1 MPRKPIRIVTPGQIV
16 FHIFLLAV
24 IALFSW
30 SLISGLL
37 ANADPLFPSLPP
49 GEVETHLRAVE
60 RRVHAGED
68 AMQLFIVPEGAFL
81 ANVFY
86 GYSLINLAVANPQ
99 DSALRNKTIAEI
111 ESILTKTYQYRS
123 VKPFSQTGKSLPGG
137 IIFCGNYNRLMAG
150 YIMLG
155 GTSKKIT
162 DEFHVMSEQIARAF
176 MNTNPPFPESYWGL
190 TWPVD
195 GVCALDSLRLHDEI
209 FHTKYS
215 AATERWLS
223 WMKGHLD
230 SQTGLMIAQA
240 ARDKD
245 DVVDGTR
252 GCAMSWSLAVLPNLD
267 PDFAREQ
274 YKLFRKEFFVPFG
287 PGLMGIQEWYQGI
300 EKPSEFKPGPV
311 VGTLGA
317 AATGLGIAATRA
329 NSDWESWHEILRA
342 LELLGAPMS
351 TLYGEKTYF
360 LGQSL
365 LCDSI
370 ALWGKTIVPW
380 HASPAKAENSAA
392 GAAPPAVSIGQRPL
406 ANTFQPVFL
415 PIATI
420 ALAAVALAGLIVW
433 RIVKLACDKSFVRP
447 PLNQTVLT
455 VACIQTLLLLKWLSS
470 PTFSLMQVLIIMAI
484 TNLLEEMLLRPRIVA
499 QIFRDEE
506 HANK

>member
-1 MPRKPIRIVTPGQIV
+1 MPRKQIRIVTPGQIV
-16 FHIFLLAV
+16 FHIFLLAI

-37 ANADPLFPSLPP
+37 ANADPLCPSLPS
-49 GEVETHLRAVE
+49 GEVERHLRAVE

-68 AMQLFIVPEGAFL
+68 AIQCFIVPEGAFL

-86 GYSLINLAVANPQ
+86 GYSLINLAVANRE
-99 DSALRNKTIAEI
+99 DSALRNKAIAEI
-111 ESILTKTYQYRS
+111 ESILNKTYQYRS
-123 VKPFSQTGKSLPGG
+123 VKPFSQTEKSLPGG

-155 GTSKKIT
+155 GTSKKIIN
-162 DEFHVMSEQIARAF
+162 EFHVMSDQIARAF

-209 FHTKYS
+209 FQTKYS
-215 AATERWLS
+215 AATERWLA

-245 DVVDGTR
+245 EVVDGTR

-287 PGLMGIQEWYQGI
+287 WGLMGIQEWYQGI

-329 NSDWESWHEILRA
+329 NSDWESWHGILRA
-342 LELLGAPMS
+342 LELLGAPLS

-380 HASPAKAENSAA
+380 HASPAKALNSAA
-392 GAAPPAVSIGQRPL
+392 GAAPPAVSIVL
-406 ANTFQPVFL
+406 
-415 PIATI
+415 IATI
-420 ALAAVALAGLIVW
+420 ALAAGALAGLIVW

-447 PLNQTVLT
+447 PLNQTVIT

-499 QIFRDEE
+499 RIFRDEE
-506 HANK
+506 QANK